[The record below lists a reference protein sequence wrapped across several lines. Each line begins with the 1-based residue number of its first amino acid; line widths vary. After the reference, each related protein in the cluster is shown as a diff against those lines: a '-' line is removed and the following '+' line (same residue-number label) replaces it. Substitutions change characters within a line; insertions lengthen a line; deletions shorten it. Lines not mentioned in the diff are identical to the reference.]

1 MNPDDIKTTE
11 DLGKTLTNPS
21 NDKAEWEAA
30 KEAAPHPYEGNVGV
44 GEFTKNGSLN
54 RIADIINDKIQQ
66 EVSYTKETIIQDLY
80 DILSDKMQEA
90 RSEIYYTIT
99 KDLEDEYNLSD
110 GDIDII
116 MKGSEHESNLHNRI
130 DDIVDMEM
138 EINIG

>member
-11 DLGKTLTNPS
+11 DTAPSNIES

-30 KEAAPHPYEGNVGV
+30 KEAAPHPYEGNIGI

-54 RIADIINDKIQQ
+54 RITDIINDKIQQ

-80 DILSDKMQEA
+80 DILYDKKMEA
-90 RSEIYYTIT
+90 KSEIVYSIINDME
-99 KDLEDEYNLSD
+99 KEYNLSD

-116 MKGSEHESNLHNRI
+116 MKGSENETNLHNRI
-130 DDIVDMEM
+130 DDIIDMEM